1 MLPKSAKILEWIV
14 FEAIFAFKIESKLL
28 SNNDS
33 NFKPNDSRV
42 NLLFSIT
49 HGILSAFDANPL

>member
-1 MLPKSAKILEWIV
+1 MPPKCSKVLEKIV
-14 FEAIFAFKIESKLL
+14 FEAIFAFKIENKLL

-49 HGILSAFDANPL
+49 YGFLSAFDSNLL

>member
-1 MLPKSAKILEWIV
+1 MPPKCSKVLEKIV
-14 FEAIFAFKIESKLL
+14 FEAIFAFKIENKLL

-42 NLLFSIT
+42 ILLFSIT
-49 HGILSAFDANPL
+49 YGFLSAFDSNLL